1 MEPWESFRTLVL
13 LIFAILGAIGNAIW
27 ETYFAKKP
35 FMGRN
40 LFHCRDTFA
49 AHTRAT
55 TQGFLA
61 QNFGTQAIAM
71 PGDDAQ
77 AAAMY
82 AFLRA
87 FGMALG
93 LCTSGSVFQNVM
105 NIRVSQC
112 GLPESIAR
120 NAEAYIAVL
129 WHSHSTPPNTEPIL
143 DSYVYGIDGVF
154 GLFCGIAGLTGIASL
169 FIGHFNLDRALQPS
183 IPSLR
188 TGWRST
194 STTSHAHTPRRGSHF
209 GGPGSPVVLVTG
221 SGDSKPVLHL
231 TIPSSSFR
239 STF

>member
-1 MEPWESFRTLVL
+1 LCSPLS
-13 LIFAILGAIGNAIW
+13 
-27 ETYFAKKP
+27 
-35 FMGRN
+35 
-40 LFHCRDTFA
+40 
-49 AHTRAT
+49 
-55 TQGFLA
+55 
-61 QNFGTQAIAM
+61 
-71 PGDDAQ
+71 GDDAQ

-93 LCTSGSVFQNVM
+93 VGIGGSVFQNVM
-105 NIRVSQC
+105 NIRLSQY

-129 WHSHSTPPNTEPIL
+129 WHSNSTPPNTELIL
-143 DSYVYGIDGVF
+143 NSYAYGIDGVF

-169 FIGHFNLDRALQPS
+169 FIGHFNLDRALQTEHTLVENRLTKHFDNISRPHSEKDPNSRPVSHMAAPS
-183 IPSLR
+183 RPDS
-188 TGWRST
+188 
-194 STTSHAHTPRRGSHF
+194 RGRDSHF

-231 TIPSSSFR
+231 TIPSSSLA